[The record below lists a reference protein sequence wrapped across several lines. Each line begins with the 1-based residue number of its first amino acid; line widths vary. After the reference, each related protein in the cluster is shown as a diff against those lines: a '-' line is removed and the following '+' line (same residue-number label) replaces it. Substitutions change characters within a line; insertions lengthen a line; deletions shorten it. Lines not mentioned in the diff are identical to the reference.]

1 MRLARFATP
10 LTFAIVFGS
19 RSALAQDGNYTASH
33 REAVRQL
40 MEVTHVKELIEQ
52 SGDAMLKGQLQQM
65 PQLAPYANVLKDFYH
80 EQMSWTALEPEYTRL
95 YLELFSEPE
104 VRELITFY
112 QSPLGQKLLV
122 KMPVLMT
129 KSSELA
135 TRRIQAAMPQLMQRM
150 QEAMQNP
157 GATRVDSAPPKK
169 KP

>member
-1 MRLARFATP
+1 MRLARVSAA
-10 LTFAIVFGS
+10 LAVVIVLGS
-19 RSALAQDGNYTASH
+19 RSALAQDGTYTASH

-40 MEVTHVKELIEQ
+40 MEVTHVRELTEQ

-65 PQLAPYANVLKDFYH
+65 PQLAPYANVLQDFYR

-95 YLELFSEPE
+95 YLELFTEPE

-112 QSPLGQKLLV
+112 QSPLGQKLLA

-135 TRRIQAAMPQLMQRM
+135 TRRIQAGMPQLMQRM
-150 QEAMQNP
+150 QAAMQNP